1 MNSAEELVEQV
12 VHITRGDSRDH
23 RPDLNQLRL
32 ELIIEHQTGMLS

>member
-1 MNSAEELVEQV
+1 MNSAEEPAEHV

-23 RPDLNQLRL
+23 WPDLNQGKL